1 MTLIN
6 GRAQT
11 TVGGIM
17 TGQVI
22 LDYIRKL
29 AEPKCSSMISALV
42 LP

>member
-11 TVGGIM
+11 AVGGIM
-17 TGQVI
+17 TGQVV
-22 LDYIRKL
+22 LGYVREL